1 MFEKLINEI
10 KGLSTIDFKDATE
23 KIRKY
28 IDEIS
33 EKDFKEI
40 VKQIGT
46 IHENIDMI
54 LQKKIIFKGFGY
66 SFSKMF

>member
-28 IDEIS
+28 IDEIFQRNC
-33 EKDFKEI
+33 KADR
-40 VKQIGT
+40 
-46 IHENIDMI
+46 N
-54 LQKKIIFKGFGY
+54 Y
-66 SFSKMF
+66 S

>member
-1 MFEKLINEI
+1 MFEKLIKEI
-10 KGLSTIDFKDATE
+10 KELSTVDFKEATE

-40 VKQIGT
+40 AN
-46 IHENIDMI
+46 HPE
-54 LQKKIIFKGFGY
+54 IF
-66 SFSKMF
+66 

>member
-1 MFEKLINEI
+1 MFEKLIKEI
-10 KGLSTIDFKDATE
+10 KELSTVDFKEATE

-46 IHENIDMI
+46 IPENIEHDYI
-54 LQKKIIFKGFGY
+54 QRLRI
-66 SFSKMF
+66 

>member
-46 IHENIDMI
+46 IPENIEHDSTEEK
-54 LQKKIIFKGFGY
+54 LY
-66 SFSKMF
+66 SKACNGVQRAE